1 MLAYCDKIADS
12 IRTALIK
19 SDPTGII
26 GPVGP
31 VRLDLHPT
39 EGYFQSTKKTM
50 IVHDMNGKAYSV
62 TVEEQPFMDIKFEDV
77 DQKVVDNEFK

>member
-1 MLAYCDKIADS
+1 
-12 IRTALIK
+12 
-19 SDPTGII
+19 
-26 GPVGP
+26 
-31 VRLDLHPT
+31 LDLHPT